1 MSKVKASMLLLKV
14 FTIMDPI
21 PSMSMPTVTSNV
33 TTVVFLMILPA
44 PLALTIMLLSTLVMM
59 LTKDTGPSE
68 IPGQQAGVNKDTS
81 EWPEARTLVTLNT
94 MPGFHTCKQ
103 IMI

>member
-1 MSKVKASMLLLKV
+1 
-14 FTIMDPI
+14 
-21 PSMSMPTVTSNV
+21 
-33 TTVVFLMILPA
+33 
-44 PLALTIMLLSTLVMM
+44 MLLSTLVMM

-94 MPGFHTCKQ
+94 MPGFHTRN
-103 IMI
+103 IEHYAW

>member
-1 MSKVKASMLLLKV
+1 
-14 FTIMDPI
+14 
-21 PSMSMPTVTSNV
+21 
-33 TTVVFLMILPA
+33 
-44 PLALTIMLLSTLVMM
+44 MLLSTLVMM

-94 MPGFHTCKQ
+94 KNSWATSWGEQGHIRMARGKN
-103 IMI
+103 

>member
-1 MSKVKASMLLLKV
+1 
-14 FTIMDPI
+14 
-21 PSMSMPTVTSNV
+21 
-33 TTVVFLMILPA
+33 
-44 PLALTIMLLSTLVMM
+44 MLLSTLVMM
-59 LTKDTGPSE
+59 LMKDTGPSE

-103 IMI
+103 AGVNKDTSEWPEARTLVTL

>member
-1 MSKVKASMLLLKV
+1 MGKALMLLLKV
-14 FTIMDPI
+14 FTTMDPI

-33 TTVVFLMILPA
+33 TIAVFLMILPV
-44 PLALTIMLLSTLVMM
+44 PLAPTIMLLSILVMM

-68 IPGQQAGVNKDTS
+68 IPGHQAGANKDAS
-81 EWPEARTLVTLNT
+81 DWPEARIPVTSNT
-94 MPGFHTCKQ
+94 MPGFHTCKE